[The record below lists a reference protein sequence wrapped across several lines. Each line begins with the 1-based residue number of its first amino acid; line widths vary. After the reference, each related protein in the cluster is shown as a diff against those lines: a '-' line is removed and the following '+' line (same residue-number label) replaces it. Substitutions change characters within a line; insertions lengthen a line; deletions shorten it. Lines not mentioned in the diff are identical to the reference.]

1 MDYSFLVA
9 IKVRDSFHFDVV
21 SDMHYDMFKGIKGHQ
36 DMYRY
41 KCI

>member
-21 SDMHYDMFKGIKGHQ
+21 SDMHYDML
-36 DMYRY
+36 RAS